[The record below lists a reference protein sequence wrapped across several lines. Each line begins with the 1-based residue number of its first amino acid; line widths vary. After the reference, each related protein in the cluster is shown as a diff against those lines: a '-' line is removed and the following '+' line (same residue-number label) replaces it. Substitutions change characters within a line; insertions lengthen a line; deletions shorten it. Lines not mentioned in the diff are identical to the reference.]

1 MSPEPTERRRQ
12 PRTNL
17 SQVVKIRPSYSRSA
31 PDACTTLNVSR
42 DGLYIATSAGSYA
55 AGMNMYLMPD
65 YQFGSP
71 FNYGMAGVVVRV
83 ERLEDDTWGV
93 AIHNTSNS
101 PWITYRCYC

>member
-1 MSPEPTERRRQ
+1 MPPEPTERRRQ

-17 SQVVKIRPSYSRSA
+17 SQIVKIRPSDSRSA

-55 AGMNMYLMPD
+55 AGMNVYLMPD

-71 FNYGMAGVVVRV
+71 FDYGRAGIFIRV
-83 ERLEDDTWGV
+83 EKFENEKWGI
-93 AIHNTSNS
+93 AIHIVS
-101 PWITYRCYC
+101 PSLRADR